1 MTRAGRESF
10 CEPTQDAAL
19 ERFESSPTSTAE
31 PTTASARRA
40 RTHNVAAAATTARP
54 PHTRALS
61 SSTSIS
67 LAVSLVFPSLI
78 LPSFSLRLCRSNLAT
93 VVCMIVGGSIN
104 TVGHTARALSP
115 TLHAMET
122 GFKNCDLGVDLLID
136 VAPLGIFPHV
146 LTSLEG
152 ARLWFIQ
159 ELIEVHVGALCCS
172 GCRKQRSVAQHF
184 QTLDA
189 ENSHTLVVPS
199 AVSERVS
206 TSAENEGPPGGPC
219 RALAIPAAR

>member
-1 MTRAGRESF
+1 MYLNMTRAGRESF

-61 SSTSIS
+61 SSSSIS

-146 LTSLEG
+146 LTSPEW
-152 ARLWFIQ
+152 RKTV
-159 ELIEVHVGALCCS
+159 VHPRTHRSSRWCPLLQRVQKAKVGGPTLPDS
-172 GCRKQRSVAQHF
+172 GCREQPHPRRAKRSVA
-184 QTLDA
+184 
-189 ENSHTLVVPS
+189 
-199 AVSERVS
+199 
-206 TSAENEGPPGGPC
+206 
-219 RALAIPAAR
+219 